1 MICCMSRTPRF
12 PSRLPAPSRRQRIA
26 LLAGVYVAV
35 VALWI
40 PATWLLIDRNVPVAV
55 ALLLGLLLAHIGVVT
70 LLIPIRVYLAIREY
84 RRDRDSN

>member
-1 MICCMSRTPRF
+1 MSSTPRF

-55 ALLLGLLLAHIGVVT
+55 ALLLGLLLAHIAVVT
-70 LLIPIRVYLAIREY
+70 LLTPIRVYLAIREY